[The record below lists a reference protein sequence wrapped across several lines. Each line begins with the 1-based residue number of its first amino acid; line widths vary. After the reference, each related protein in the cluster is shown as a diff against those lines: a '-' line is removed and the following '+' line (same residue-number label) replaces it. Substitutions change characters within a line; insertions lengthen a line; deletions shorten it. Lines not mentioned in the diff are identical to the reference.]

1 MSLDRSQR
9 LHSRALSSNPLR
21 GRQRGLSLLGLLF
34 WGALIGVGAVVLM
47 KIFPTV
53 LEYYTVQKV
62 VDRIAAGNPSTVPA
76 VRAEFDKAVQVE
88 YSIQSIKSGDLT
100 VSKDGSDRVVIEYA
114 YDKEIDLFGPV
125 YLLIKYRGRSR

>member
-1 MSLDRSQR
+1 M
-9 LHSRALSSNPLR
+9 NPLHRPQR

-34 WGALIGVGAVVLM
+34 WGAVIGVGAVVLM
-47 KIFPTV
+47 KVFPTV

-62 VDRIAAGNPSTVPA
+62 VDRIAAANPSTVPA
-76 VRAEFDKAVQVE
+76 VRGEFDKAVQAE
-88 YSIQSIKSGDLT
+88 YSIQSIKSGDLAI
-100 VSKDGSDRVVIEYA
+100 SKDGNDRVVIEFA